1 MKDLR
6 KNYTKDALLEA
17 NLPSQPF
24 TLFEEWFAAAVA
36 EPLIAEANAMVLST
50 VHNNAVDSRVVLLK
64 DLRESHF
71 VFFTNYSSHKG
82 IQLEKNVNCTI
93 LFPWIAQE
101 RQVIVRGKASKI
113 SEQESSEYFDSRPK
127 GSQIG
132 AWVSEQSS
140 EIASREDLDA
150 KLDFYLQKFK
160 NEVIPKPNHW
170 GGYEIKPVEIEFWQ
184 GRENR
189 LHDRILYCFENNSWS
204 IKRLQP

>member
-24 TLFEEWFAAAVA
+24 ALFEEWFAAAVA
-36 EPLIAEANAMVLST
+36 EPLISEANAMVLST
-50 VHNNAVDSRVVLLK
+50 VHNNAVDSRIVLLK
-64 DLRESHF
+64 DVRDSHF
-71 VFFTNYSSHKG
+71 VFFTNYNSHKG
-82 IQLEKNVNCTI
+82 KQLEENGNCTI

-113 SEQESSEYFDSRPK
+113 SEQESIDYFDSIPK

-140 EIASREDLDA
+140 EIGSREDLDA
-150 KLDFYLQKFK
+150 KLDFYLKKFE
-160 NEVIPKPNHW
+160 NTVIPKPNHW
-170 GGYEIKPVEIEFWQ
+170 GGFEIKPVEIEFWQ

-189 LHDRILYCFENNSWS
+189 LHDRILYYVENEKWYF
-204 IKRLQP
+204 KRLQP

>member
-1 MKDLR
+1 VKDLR

-17 NLPSQPF
+17 NLPLQPF
-24 TLFEEWFAAAVA
+24 ALFGDWFADAVE

-50 VHNNAVDSRVVLLK
+50 VNDNSVDSRIVLLK
-64 DLRESHF
+64 DVRDSHF
-71 VFFTNYSSHKG
+71 VFFTNYTSNKG
-82 IQLEKNVNCTI
+82 NQLDKNVNCTI

-101 RQVIVRGKASKI
+101 RQVIVRGAASKI
-113 SEQESSEYFDSRPK
+113 SEQESREYFNSRPK

-132 AWVSEQSS
+132 AWVSDQSS
-140 EIASREDLDA
+140 EISSREDLNA
-150 KLDFYLQKFK
+150 KLDYYLKKFN

-189 LHDRILYCFENNSWS
+189 LHDRILYYFENGRWS
-204 IKRLQP
+204 VKRLQP

>member
-1 MKDLR
+1 MGLNVILLVR
-6 KNYTKDALLEA
+6 K
-17 NLPSQPF
+17 
-24 TLFEEWFAAAVA
+24 
-36 EPLIAEANAMVLST
+36 
-50 VHNNAVDSRVVLLK
+50 VDSNRRTKVLIL
-64 DLRESHF
+64 E
-71 VFFTNYSSHKG
+71 KG

-160 NEVIPKPNHW
+160 N
-170 GGYEIKPVEIEFWQ
+170 
-184 GRENR
+184 
-189 LHDRILYCFENNSWS
+189 
-204 IKRLQP
+204 